1 VPGGLQGCRVTSLS
15 EVLNKPVEI
24 GSVLEPVI
32 QSFGKVFEM
41 KPVTMMVVSPE
52 PVVNEVLM
60 PV

>member
-1 VPGGLQGCRVTSLS
+1 VTSLS
-15 EVLNKPVEI
+15 EVLNKLVEI

-41 KPVTMMVVSPE
+41 KPVTMMVATPE